1 MNRQQTVYVESEV
14 AASEVWSPYHAL
26 LGSMLRNAVE
36 DACFSPES
44 GPMKSRLLSRAARK
58 WFASNEVGAPE
69 TGITFLWVCEH
80 LSISPDAVR
89 MELKELLARGLN
101 KPSRRRT
108 VGIFT

>member
-1 MNRQQTVYVESEV
+1 MNPKHTFIVEPEMES
-14 AASEVWSPYHAL
+14 AATWSPYHAL

-44 GPMKSRLLSRAARK
+44 GPMKSRLLSRAARR

-80 LSISPDAVR
+80 LSISPAAVR
-89 MELKELLARGLN
+89 MEVNELLARGLN
-101 KPSRRRT
+101 NPSRRRT